1 MINKENLQNRLDET
15 RKAISRRMSNLA
27 KEMDILDQIESE
39 LTNDNL
45 DDRLIAAM
53 IKSIVLGR
61 HDLDNAQ
68 TMLKQADDDS
78 WCSSM
83 NYVNDCDRN

>member
-39 LTNDNL
+39 LATGTL
-45 DDRLIAAM
+45 DDRLIAAV
-53 IKSIVLGR
+53 IESVVRWR
-61 HDLDNAQ
+61 HDLDNVQ
-68 TMLKQADDDS
+68 TMLKKVEDDS
-78 WCSSM
+78 WCSLM
-83 NYVNDCDRN
+83 NYANDCEKN